1 MTSTSDQIT
10 RKPPINLRPILLVVI
25 PFGLGYY
32 LSYLYRTVNIVIA
45 KPLAMD
51 LSLTAADLGFL
62 TSVYFFVFA
71 LFQTP
76 LGILLDKYG
85 PKNVQV
91 VLLIFA
97 AVGAILFATST
108 SFLVLSLAR
117 GIIGLGVSGC
127 LMAAIKANVNW
138 FPKERLSLVNGWTA
152 TFGTLGALSGTIPV
166 EVLYDEFG
174 WRRIFII
181 LSIITICVVFLIIF
195 FVPKIEK
202 ELSEQGKVSYTMQSQ
217 FRDLGEIYKNPFF
230 WRMGVI
236 GFIHNSVFLSYQA
249 LWMGPWLRDVAG
261 MSLPMVAQTLFW
273 FNVGMLMG
281 VLCIGTLAD
290 RLQRI
295 GVDTYIVMGVG
306 IAMSIFIQCLLAMEQ
321 TSVAVYLCFGFGF
334 FGSSPLLI
342 WSIFGQRFPAHLVG
356 KVNTAQNML
365 SFIGAFLVQWGVG
378 AVIGF
383 WPERQGGYYEPVG
396 HQTALVLAIA
406 IELAAFLF
414 FLIPSRRRL

>member
-1 MTSTSDQIT
+1 M
-10 RKPPINLRPILLVVI
+10 RPILLVVI

-97 AVGAILFATST
+97 AVGALLFATST

-181 LSIITICVVFLIIF
+181 LSII
-195 FVPKIEK
+195 
-202 ELSEQGKVSYTMQSQ
+202 
-217 FRDLGEIYKNPFF
+217 
-230 WRMGVI
+230 
-236 GFIHNSVFLSYQA
+236 
-249 LWMGPWLRDVAG
+249 
-261 MSLPMVAQTLFW
+261 SL
-273 FNVGMLMG
+273 
-281 VLCIGTLAD
+281 
-290 RLQRI
+290 
-295 GVDTYIVMGVG
+295 DT
-306 IAMSIFIQCLLAMEQ
+306 
-321 TSVAVYLCFGFGF
+321 
-334 FGSSPLLI
+334 
-342 WSIFGQRFPAHLVG
+342 
-356 KVNTAQNML
+356 
-365 SFIGAFLVQWGVG
+365 
-378 AVIGF
+378 
-383 WPERQGGYYEPVG
+383 
-396 HQTALVLAIA
+396 
-406 IELAAFLF
+406 
-414 FLIPSRRRL
+414 